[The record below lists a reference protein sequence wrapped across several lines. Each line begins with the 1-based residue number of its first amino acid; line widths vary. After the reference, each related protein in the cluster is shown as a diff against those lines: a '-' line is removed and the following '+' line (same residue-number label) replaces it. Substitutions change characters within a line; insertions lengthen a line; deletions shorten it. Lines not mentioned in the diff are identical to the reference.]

1 MIEAKAVTK
10 RFGGV
15 TALEGVTA
23 AVPAGSIYGL
33 VGPNGSGKTTLLKTL
48 AGVCRPDSG
57 EALAAGVPVW
67 ENPAGKSKVFLL
79 PDDLWSPPGSTL
91 AELSRLYEGL
101 YPSFDREEYNRLL
114 TVFPLEEGKRLSRFS
129 KGMRRQAG
137 LILAL
142 SCRTPY
148 LLLDEAFD
156 GLDPVIRRR
165 ARQLLIRAVADR
177 GLTIVIASHD
187 LRELEDLCD
196 HIGLLYQGVLRLERE
211 LDSLRESFAK
221 VQGAFPEPVD
231 WEAAG
236 LAVLRREEHGNLQS
250 LLVHGSPEDT
260 LKVLEGFRPLFIEA
274 LPLTLEE
281 AFLSEMEVLG
291 YDYGHDLTEE

>member
-10 RFGGV
+10 RFGAV

-23 AVPAGSIYGL
+23 SVPAGSIYGL

-48 AGVCRPDSG
+48 AGVYRPDSG
-57 EALAAGVPVW
+57 EVLATGEPVW
-67 ENPAGKSKVFLL
+67 EDPAAKGRVLLL

-91 AELSRLYEGL
+91 AELSRLYEGV
-101 YPSFDREEYNRLL
+101 YPSFDRAEYRRLL
-114 TVFPLEEGKRLSRFS
+114 TVFPLEEKKRLSRFS

-142 SCRTPY
+142 SCRTPC

-165 ARQLLIRAVADR
+165 ARQLLIREVEGR
-177 GLTIVIASHD
+177 GLTVVIASHD

-196 HIGLLYQGVLRLERE
+196 HIGLLYRGSLRLERE
-211 LDSLRESFAK
+211 LDDLRESFTK

-231 WEAAG
+231 WDAAG
-236 LAVLRREEHGNLQS
+236 LEVLRREERGSLQS
-250 LLVHGSPEDT
+250 LLIHGRPEDT
-260 LKVLEGFRPLFIEA
+260 LAVLEGYHPLFIEA
-274 LPLTLEE
+274 VPLTLEE
-281 AFLSEMEVLG
+281 AFISEMEVLG
-291 YDYGHDLTEE
+291 YDYGRDLNEG